1 MGASKV
7 GVVMVPGYS
16 VISYA
21 AAYEPFRK
29 VREIL
34 GGDHETLLLSLE
46 GTNVEDCEGR
56 KQEVD
61 LSVGDA
67 KNMNFDVLIIVAS
80 FNALDYWDPG
90 LGAFLRRN
98 YQHGSYVA
106 AVDIGTWFL
115 AKAGLL
121 SNKRATIHWGD
132 SAAIAGTYPEIKL
145 AAEGYVIDGRV
156 VTCGGGTA
164 MLPASIEIIEKLWG
178 WPVAT
183 EVAHMFNIVGRDS
196 KFVQQQNAFFQR
208 LCERDPS
215 LATAVRLM
223 RENIQNPL
231 LIPNIAEKVGISQ
244 SSLNTAFKKYGDVSP
259 QAFYLKERL
268 TVAQRLVRTT
278 TKSMSDIAFACGFTS
293 SQSFARAYHSQ
304 FGKSATIDRQS
315 SFIE

>member
-1 MGASKV
+1 
-7 GVVMVPGYS
+7 MVPGYS

-34 GGDHETLLLSLE
+34 GGGLDTLLLSLG
-46 GTNVEDCEGR
+46 GTSVADCEGR

-61 LSVGDA
+61 LCVDEA
-67 KNMNFDVLIIVAS
+67 NMHFDVLITVAS
-80 FNALDYWDPG
+80 FNALDYWRPS

-115 AKAGLL
+115 AKAGMLA
-121 SNKRATIHWGD
+121 NKRATIHWGD
-132 SAAIAGTYPEIKL
+132 SAAITSAHPEIKL
-145 AAEGYVIDGRV
+145 AAEGYVIDGRI

-164 MLPASIEIIEKLWG
+164 MLPASIEIIENLWG

-208 LCERDPS
+208 LSERDPS

-231 LIPNIAEKVGISQ
+231 LIPEIAASVGISQ
-244 SSLNTAFKKYGDVSP
+244 SSLNTAFKKFGDVSA

-278 TKSMSDIAFACGFTS
+278 TKNISDIAFACGFAS
-293 SQSFARAYHSQ
+293 SQSFARAYQSH
-304 FGKSATIDRQS
+304 FGQSATADRQS
-315 SFIE
+315 TLTD